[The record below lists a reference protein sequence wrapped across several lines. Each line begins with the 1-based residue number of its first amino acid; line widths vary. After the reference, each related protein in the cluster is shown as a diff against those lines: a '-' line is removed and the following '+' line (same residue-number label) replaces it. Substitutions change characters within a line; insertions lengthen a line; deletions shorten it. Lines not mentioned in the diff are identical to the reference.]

1 MALLQ
6 MLKHCKEDVCLFVSS
21 HCFPHSGFNRRKPLG
36 SPQHGPMV
44 QPHGF
49 QKATSCCF
57 SFFLPPSYF
66 ALLYTCRMRAM
77 QAELGL
83 LRQQIDM
90 QQSKLDQASQEAE
103 AALGRR
109 ELLNQTIEPLRQELD
124 KLHVLMTGLSE
135 V

>member
-1 MALLQ
+1 
-6 MLKHCKEDVCLFVSS
+6 
-21 HCFPHSGFNRRKPLG
+21 
-36 SPQHGPMV
+36 
-44 QPHGF
+44 
-49 QKATSCCF
+49 
-57 SFFLPPSYF
+57 
-66 ALLYTCRMRAM
+66 MRAM